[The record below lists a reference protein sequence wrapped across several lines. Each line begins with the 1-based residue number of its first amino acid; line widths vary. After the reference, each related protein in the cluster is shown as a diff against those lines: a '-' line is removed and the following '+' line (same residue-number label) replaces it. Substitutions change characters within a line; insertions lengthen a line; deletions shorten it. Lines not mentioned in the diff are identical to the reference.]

1 VGIGRVLI
9 AVYAVFAISASAR
22 ALYQLIR
29 EFDQAPLAYSLSAV
43 AALVYL
49 LATFALAKPK
59 LRKLAYATI
68 LFELIGVI
76 TVGTLSMTTPELF
89 AHPSVWSNYGQGYG
103 YIPLVLP
110 ILGLLWL
117 TKTRR

>member
-1 VGIGRVLI
+1 MGIGRVLI
-9 AVYAVFAISASAR
+9 AVYAVFAVSASAR

-59 LRKLAYATI
+59 LRKLAFLLLLNNFFYSTAKRH
-68 LFELIGVI
+68 G
-76 TVGTLSMTTPELF
+76 
-89 AHPSVWSNYGQGYG
+89 AHSAVACAEAVWVWA
-103 YIPLVLP
+103 P
-110 ILGLLWL
+110 
-117 TKTRR
+117 